1 MDISPPEGRGLPS
14 RRRKIVGETYEGE
27 RLELELS
34 VAKKLYRCPAC
45 RGYIGIGQEH
55 VFVRYPDADSRPG
68 TTSTGT
74 AAASRR
80 NSSAPWPGSV
90 RRQPHGLAGAD
101 DASYG
106 SSVTGIRSTLI
117 REPSSADDS

>member
-1 MDISPPEGRGLPS
+1 MPEGGLPS

-55 VFVRYPDADSRPG
+55 VFVRYPDADAAWDHEHWHRDCVEGKLLRSLAGFRE
-68 TTSTGT
+68 
-74 AAASRR
+74 AAAPRPPKGRR
-80 NSSAPWPGSV
+80 
-90 RRQPHGLAGAD
+90 RR
-101 DASYG
+101 
-106 SSVTGIRSTLI
+106 
-117 REPSSADDS
+117 